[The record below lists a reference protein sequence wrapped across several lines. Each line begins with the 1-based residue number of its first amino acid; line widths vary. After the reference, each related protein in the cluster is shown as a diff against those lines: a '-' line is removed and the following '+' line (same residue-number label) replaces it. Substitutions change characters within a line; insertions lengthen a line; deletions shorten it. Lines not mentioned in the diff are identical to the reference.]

1 MASSEQYLRG
11 HKRTCLVN
19 LPLEIIQRILTVLPA
34 AER

>member
-1 MASSEQYLRG
+1 MASSEQHLQG
-11 HKRTCLVN
+11 HKRTRLVD